1 MWLARW
7 SAISKRLAAEWPR
20 VASGFFASSSV
31 LKLSWGS
38 PPIVQPAGQLSD
50 LANAWEWLACWGSLR
65 MGSTQA
71 SRAMLIT
78 ERIEIH
84 E

>member
-1 MWLARW
+1 M
-7 SAISKRLAAEWPR
+7 
-20 VASGFFASSSV
+20 ASGRQRFFCV
-31 LKLSWGS
+31 LKRAEIELGS
-38 PPIVQPAGQLSD
+38 FPTSISRQAGQLSD